1 MKKIL
6 LFGLTVCLIQ
16 SCTVFKQKPNCGQD
30 ITDLVNYEDTIK
42 VEFKGIDSLVFKN
55 KDYKHVADSLMAN
68 HNDVY
73 MRIDV
78 QNIHTGYIH
87 RIVFSRG
94 MASYYLYDETNY
106 KRVR

>member
-1 MKKIL
+1 MKKVL
-6 LFGLTVCLIQ
+6 LYGLTVFLIQ
-16 SCTVFKQKPNCGQD
+16 SCTVSEHKPNCNQD
-30 ITDLVNYEDTIK
+30 ITDLINYEDTIK

-55 KDYKHVADSLMAN
+55 KDYKHTADSLMAN

-87 RIVFSRG
+87 RIVFSRE
-94 MASYYLYDETNY
+94 MASHYLYDEANY

>member
-1 MKKIL
+1 MKKAL
-6 LFGLTVCLIQ
+6 LYSLAVLLIQ
-16 SCTVFKQKPNCGQD
+16 SCTVFKHKPDCGQD
-30 ITDLVNYEDTIK
+30 IVNLVNYEDTIK

-55 KDYKHVADSLMAN
+55 KDYKHVADSLMYN
-68 HNDVY
+68 HNNVY

-94 MASYYLYDETNY
+94 TFNRYPYDEINY
-106 KRVR
+106 KWVR

>member
-1 MKKIL
+1 MKKAL
-6 LFGLTVCLIQ
+6 LYSLTVLLIQ
-16 SCTVFKQKPNCGQD
+16 SCTVFKHKPDCGQD
-30 ITDLVNYEDTIK
+30 IVNLVNYEDTIK

-55 KDYKHVADSLMAN
+55 KDYKYVADSLMYN
-68 HNDVY
+68 HNNVY

-94 MASYYLYDETNY
+94 TFNRYPYDEINY
-106 KRVR
+106 KWVR

>member
-1 MKKIL
+1 MKKTL

-16 SCTVFKQKPNCGQD
+16 SCTVFKQKSNCSQD

-68 HNDVY
+68 HNDAY

-94 MASYYLYDETNY
+94 TFNRYPYDGVNY
-106 KRVR
+106 KWIK